1 MVPADPSLQNRRR
14 ELLMN
19 INSVTVE
26 IS

>member
-1 MVPADPSLQNRRR
+1 MKPANPSLQNRRR